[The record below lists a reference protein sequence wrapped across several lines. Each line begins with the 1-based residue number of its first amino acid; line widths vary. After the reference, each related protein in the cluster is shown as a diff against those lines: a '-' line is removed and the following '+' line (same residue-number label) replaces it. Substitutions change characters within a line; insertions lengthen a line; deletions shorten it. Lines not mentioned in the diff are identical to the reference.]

1 MIEFVWPWSFALL
14 PLPYLLQ
21 RWLPATQSHQAALRV
36 PDLAPFISNTTT
48 GSPAHRFTFAI
59 VALWLAWLLLLGAVA
74 RPQITGQPV
83 NLPASGRDLMLAVDI
98 SGSMN
103 TEDMELAGRRLNRLA
118 VVKNV
123 VSDFIQRRQGD
134 RVGLILFGSNAYLQV
149 PLTFDL
155 ATVESLLRE
164 APVGIAGGKTAI
176 GDAIGLAV
184 KRLRERPEE
193 SRVLILLTDGA
204 NNIGE
209 VEPLKA
215 AELAAENNI
224 RIHSIGVGAESLRL
238 PGLMGI
244 LGSRLVNPSAD
255 LDEATLQEI
264 ASTTGGRY
272 FRARRTAELEEI
284 YRLLDR
290 LEPVEQEAAT
300 YRPVRSLFHVPLA
313 ASWLLFMWCIGWPS
327 GETSRKTRGETP
339 GEPQGETPG
348 ERGQTAP

>member
-1 MIEFVWPWSFALL
+1 MIEFLWPWSFALL

-21 RWLPATQSHQAALRV
+21 RWLPATENNQAALRV
-36 PDLAPFISNTTT
+36 PDLAPFVTDTTT
-48 GSPAHRFTFAI
+48 GRQAQRFTVAI
-59 VALWLAWLLLLGAVA
+59 GVLWLAWLLLLGAVA

-83 NLPASGRDLMLAVDI
+83 SLPTTGRDLMLAVDI

-103 TEDMELAGRRLNRLA
+103 TEDMELGGERLNRLA

-123 VSDFIQRRQGD
+123 VSDFIGRRQGD

-215 AELAAENNI
+215 AELAAVNNI
-224 RIHSIGVGAESLRL
+224 RIYSIGVGAESLRL
-238 PGLMGI
+238 PGLIGI
-244 LGSRLVNPSAD
+244 LGSRLVNPSAG
-255 LDEATLQEI
+255 LDEATLRQI

-272 FRARRTAELEEI
+272 FRARHTTELEDI
-284 YRLLDR
+284 YELLDR

-313 ASWLLFMWCIGWPS
+313 ASWLLFMWCIGWPP
-327 GETSRKTRGETP
+327 GQTPGETP
-339 GEPQGETPG
+339 GETPG
-348 ERGQTAP
+348 KKRAAAP

>member
-1 MIEFVWPWSFALL
+1 MIEFLWPWSFALL

-21 RWLPATQSHQAALRV
+21 RWLPATENNQAALRV
-36 PDLAPFISNTTT
+36 PDLAPFVTDTTT
-48 GSPAHRFTFAI
+48 GRQAQRFTVAI
-59 VALWLAWLLLLGAVA
+59 GVLWLAWLLLLGAVA

-83 NLPASGRDLMLAVDI
+83 SLPTTGRDLMLAVDI

-103 TEDMELAGRRLNRLA
+103 TEDMELGGERLNRLA

-123 VSDFIQRRQGD
+123 VSDFIGRRQGD

-215 AELAAENNI
+215 AELAAVNNI
-224 RIHSIGVGAESLRL
+224 RIYSIGVGAESLRL
-238 PGLMGI
+238 PGLIGI
-244 LGSRLVNPSAD
+244 LGSRLVNPSAG
-255 LDEATLQEI
+255 LDEATLQQI

-272 FRARRTAELEEI
+272 FRARHTTELEDI
-284 YRLLDR
+284 YELLDR

-313 ASWLLFMWCIGWPS
+313 ASWLLFMWCIGWPPGQTP
-327 GETSRKTRGETP
+327 GEAPGETP
-339 GEPQGETPG
+339 GKK
-348 ERGQTAP
+348 RAAAR

>member
-1 MIEFVWPWSFALL
+1 MIEFLWPWSFALL

-21 RWLPATQSHQAALRV
+21 RWLPATENNQAALRV
-36 PDLAPFISNTTT
+36 PDLAPFVTDTTT
-48 GSPAHRFTFAI
+48 GRQAQRFTVAI
-59 VALWLAWLLLLGAVA
+59 GVLWLAWLLLLGAVA

-83 NLPASGRDLMLAVDI
+83 SLPTTGRDLMLAVDI

-103 TEDMELAGRRLNRLA
+103 TEDMELGGERLNRLA

-123 VSDFIQRRQGD
+123 VSDFIGRRQGD

-164 APVGIAGGKTAI
+164 APIGIAGGKTAI

-215 AELAAENNI
+215 AELAAVNNI
-224 RIHSIGVGAESLRL
+224 RIYSIGVGAESLRL
-238 PGLMGI
+238 PGLIGI
-244 LGSRLVNPSAD
+244 LGSRLVNPSAG
-255 LDEATLQEI
+255 LDEATLRQI

-272 FRARRTAELEEI
+272 FRARHTTELEDI
-284 YRLLDR
+284 YELLDR

-313 ASWLLFMWCIGWPS
+313 ASWLLFMWCIGWPP
-327 GETSRKTRGETP
+327 GQTPGETP
-339 GEPQGETPG
+339 GETPG
-348 ERGQTAP
+348 KKRAAAP

>member
-1 MIEFVWPWSFALL
+1 VIEFLWPWSFALL

-21 RWLPATQSHQAALRV
+21 RWWPATEHNQAALRV
-36 PDLAPFISNTTT
+36 PALAPFVADTTA
-48 GSPAHRFTFAI
+48 GGESKRLAFAMTI
-59 VALWLAWLLLLGAVA
+59 LWLAWLLLLGAVA

-83 NLPASGRDLMLAVDI
+83 NLPTSGRDLMLAVDI

-103 TEDMELAGRRLNRLA
+103 TEDMELEGRRLNRLA

-155 ATVESLLRE
+155 ATVERLLRE

-184 KRLRERPEE
+184 KRLRERPNE

-215 AELAAENNI
+215 AELAADNDI
-224 RIHSIGVGAESLRL
+224 RIHAIGVGSDSLRL
-238 PGLMGI
+238 PGLIGI
-244 LGSRLVNPSAD
+244 LGSRTVNPSAD
-255 LDEATLQEI
+255 LDETTLQQI
-264 ASTTGGRY
+264 AGATNGRY
-272 FRARRTAELEEI
+272 FRARDTAELNDI
-284 YRLLDR
+284 YQLLDR

-300 YRPVRSLFHVPLA
+300 YRPVRSLFHLPLA
-313 ASWLLFMWCIGWPS
+313 ASWVLFMLCIRWPPGARRQS
-327 GETSRKTRGETP
+327 GS
-339 GEPQGETPG
+339 
-348 ERGQTAP
+348 

>member
-1 MIEFVWPWSFALL
+1 MIEFLWPWSFALL

-21 RWLPATQSHQAALRV
+21 RWLPATENNQAALRV
-36 PDLAPFISNTTT
+36 PDLAPFVTDTTT
-48 GSPAHRFTFAI
+48 GGQAQRFTVAI
-59 VALWLAWLLLLGAVA
+59 GVLWLAWLLLLGAVA

-83 NLPASGRDLMLAVDI
+83 SLPTTGRDLMLAVDI

-103 TEDMELAGRRLNRLA
+103 TEDMELGGERLNRLA

-123 VSDFIQRRQGD
+123 VSDFIGRRQGD

-215 AELAAENNI
+215 AELAAVNNI
-224 RIHSIGVGAESLRL
+224 RIYSIGVGAESLRL
-238 PGLMGI
+238 PGLIGI
-244 LGSRLVNPSAD
+244 LGSRLVNPSAG
-255 LDEATLQEI
+255 LDEATLRQI

-272 FRARRTAELEEI
+272 FRARHTTELEDI
-284 YRLLDR
+284 YELLDR

-313 ASWLLFMWCIGWPS
+313 ASWLLFMWCIGWPP
-327 GETSRKTRGETP
+327 GQTPGETP
-339 GEPQGETPG
+339 GETPG
-348 ERGQTAP
+348 KKRAAAP

>member
-1 MIEFVWPWSFALL
+1 VIEFLWPWSFALL

-21 RWLPATQSHQAALRV
+21 RWLPATENNQAALRV
-36 PDLAPFISNTTT
+36 PDLAPFVTDTTT
-48 GSPAHRFTFAI
+48 GRQAQRFTVAI
-59 VALWLAWLLLLGAVA
+59 GVLWLAWLLLLGAVA

-83 NLPASGRDLMLAVDI
+83 SLPTTGRDLMLAVDI

-103 TEDMELAGRRLNRLA
+103 TEDMELGGERLNRLA

-123 VSDFIQRRQGD
+123 VSDFIGRRQGD

-215 AELAAENNI
+215 AELAAVNNI
-224 RIHSIGVGAESLRL
+224 RIYSIGVGAESLRL
-238 PGLMGI
+238 PGLIGI
-244 LGSRLVNPSAD
+244 LGSRLVNPSAG
-255 LDEATLQEI
+255 LDEATLRQI

-272 FRARRTAELEEI
+272 FRARHTTELEDI
-284 YRLLDR
+284 YELLDR

-313 ASWLLFMWCIGWPS
+313 ASWLLFMWCIGWPPGQTS
-327 GETSRKTRGETP
+327 GEAPGETP
-339 GEPQGETPG
+339 GKK
-348 ERGQTAP
+348 RAAAP

>member
-1 MIEFVWPWSFALL
+1 VIEFLWPWSFALL

-21 RWLPATQSHQAALRV
+21 RWLPATENNQAALRV
-36 PDLAPFISNTTT
+36 PDLAPFVTDTTT
-48 GSPAHRFTFAI
+48 GGQAQRFTVAI
-59 VALWLAWLLLLGAVA
+59 GVLWLAWLLLLGAVA

-83 NLPASGRDLMLAVDI
+83 SLPTTGRDLMLAVDI

-103 TEDMELAGRRLNRLA
+103 TEDMELGGERLNRLA

-123 VSDFIQRRQGD
+123 VSDFIGRRQGD

-215 AELAAENNI
+215 AELAAVNNI
-224 RIHSIGVGAESLRL
+224 RIYSIGVGAESLRL
-238 PGLMGI
+238 PGLIGI
-244 LGSRLVNPSAD
+244 LGSRLVNPSAG
-255 LDEATLQEI
+255 LDEATLRQI

-272 FRARRTAELEEI
+272 FRARHTTELEDI
-284 YRLLDR
+284 YELLDR

-313 ASWLLFMWCIGWPS
+313 ASWLLFMWCIGWPP
-327 GETSRKTRGETP
+327 GQTPGETP
-339 GEPQGETPG
+339 GETPG
-348 ERGQTAP
+348 KKRAAAP